1 MYMPDEDK
9 IILTFGRKS
18 YDMSMFVRKM
28 AFRAVDV
35 IHTDYMKYEAI
46 LDSDR
51 DLNYYQVQLNEL
63 VKTQKWK
70 LDLVV

>member
-9 IILTFGRKS
+9 IILTFGHTS

-28 AFRAVDV
+28 GFRAVDV
-35 IHTDYMKYEAI
+35 IHTEYMNYEAI

-63 VKTQKWK
+63 AKTQK
-70 LDLVV
+70 